1 MKTMLS
7 LRRRGRSAAALTVA
21 AAVTLAAG
29 VAAAAP
35 AEARP
40 HRGYTKWSVI
50 LCKYKGTLAE
60 PHSKDWYRDFLTT
73 QGNFKGGNADYWR
86 HISNGAITLDG
97 SVVRGWY
104 SMNKTV
110 ADHQAAGYSRW
121 QRIQDCVNAAAN
133 AATPYHVP
141 AGNRIVVITNK
152 AVDSG
157 AAGGRVLLDPGA
169 QFQAFA
175 AHEMGHGYGLE
186 HSFSDDPTYQN
197 APWSQIGEYDD
208 EWDLM
213 SVQNAHM
220 FATTRFGLG
229 GPGLNGHNVDRMG
242 WMPRNKITTVG
253 AAGETTRTLTLT
265 AVNKLG
271 QTGWG
276 LVRIP
281 FDPSDLTRYYTV
293 ELRAKTAWDRGIP
306 ATGVLIHEVKNSGKN
321 TWLLK
326 SRGDRTPLTAISR
339 NGVTVQTNWVN
350 ATTGQASVT
359 ITSNIAQRCLQ
370 GYVWREAGP
379 GDLVCVLPSVRTAN
393 RIANDSASQRW
404 VWGPYGPHTC
414 IQGYVWREAFPGDDV
429 CVTPEVRTATAYDN
443 SQAAARR
450 NPARFVY
457 GPNTCKAG
465 YVWREVDQKDYVCV
479 APSVRSRVKYDN
491 SLASVRRQGYGA
503 YGYYTCKQ
511 GFVWREAF
519 PADKVCVYPS
529 QRTQAKLDNA
539 QANARLRWA

>member
-1 MKTMLS
+1 MLS

-110 ADHQAAGYSRW
+110 ATTRRPATRAGSGSRTVSTQQRTRDAVPRAGRQPGRRHHQQGGRL
-121 QRIQDCVNAAAN
+121 R
-133 AATPYHVP
+133 
-141 AGNRIVVITNK
+141 R
-152 AVDSG
+152 
-157 AAGGRVLLDPGA
+157 AGGRVLLDPGA

-339 NGVTVQTNWVN
+339 NGVTCADQL
-350 ATTGQASVT
+350 GQRHDRPGVRDDHVEHRA
-359 ITSNIAQRCLQ
+359 ALP
-370 GYVWREAGP
+370 AG
-379 GDLVCVLPSVRTAN
+379 LRV
-393 RIANDSASQRW
+393 
-404 VWGPYGPHTC
+404 
-414 IQGYVWREAFPGDDV
+414 
-429 CVTPEVRTATAYDN
+429 
-443 SQAAARR
+443 AR
-450 NPARFVY
+450 
-457 GPNTCKAG
+457 G
-465 YVWREVDQKDYVCV
+465 
-479 APSVRSRVKYDN
+479 RSR
-491 SLASVRRQGYGA
+491 
-503 YGYYTCKQ
+503 
-511 GFVWREAF
+511 
-519 PADKVCVYPS
+519 
-529 QRTQAKLDNA
+529 
-539 QANARLRWA
+539 